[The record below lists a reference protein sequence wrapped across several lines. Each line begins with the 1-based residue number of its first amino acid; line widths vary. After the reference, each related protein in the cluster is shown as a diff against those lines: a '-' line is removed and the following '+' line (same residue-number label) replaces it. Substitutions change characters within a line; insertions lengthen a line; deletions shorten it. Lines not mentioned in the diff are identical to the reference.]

1 MSRLSVLHSAAQVLA
16 CIALTTATP
25 LPARAQAQVPPQM
38 RNEAMAL
45 MKLCRADY
53 ERLCANVQPGGGR
66 ILACLQGHLAELSPP
81 CGQSMARAA
90 TLKDSAASAG
100 VLPK

>member
-1 MSRLSVLHSAAQVLA
+1 MRRFSLFPSAAQ
-16 CIALTTATP
+16 ALIGVAVAAVTP
-25 LPARAQAQVPPQM
+25 LPAMAQSQVPPQM

-66 ILACLQGHLAELSPP
+66 ILACLQSRSVELSPP
-81 CGQSMARAA
+81 CGQAMPRAA
-90 TLKDSAASAG
+90 ALKDGAASAG

>member
-1 MSRLSVLHSAAQVLA
+1 MRRFSFFPSAAQILA
-16 CIALTTATP
+16 GIAIAAAAAM
-25 LPARAQAQVPPQM
+25 PAMAQSQVPPQM
-38 RNEAMAL
+38 RTEAMAL

-66 ILACLQGHLAELSPP
+66 ILACLQSRSAELSPP
-81 CGQSMARAA
+81 CGRAMPRAA